1 MEIQIEVDTN
11 KLQDFCR
18 RWNVVE
24 LALFGS
30 VLRRDFREDSDVD
43 ILVTFAP
50 DTHIGLIAFVKM
62 EQELSG
68 ILGRKVDLV
77 TKSGLKPR
85 IRDEVLAEARLL
97 YAASMQ
103 PTGHT
108 I

>member
-1 MEIQIEVDTN
+1 
-11 KLQDFCR
+11 
-18 RWNVVE
+18 VE
-24 LALFGS
+24 LAVFGS
-30 VLRRDFREDSDVD
+30 ALRRDFREDSDVD

-50 DTHIGLIAFVKM
+50 DARIGLIAFVKM

-97 YAASMQ
+97 YAA
-103 PTGHT
+103 
-108 I
+108 